1 MNGCIHRSTLIASLI
16 FVCCTL
22 IACATPPISTDTVT
36 VQITPDDARANPASA
51 KGTVIWGGVIVS
63 AVNLADRTQFEVLDY
78 PLDRHQR
85 PDTTKPSR
93 GRFLMQS
100 PDYLET
106 ETFAAGRSITVL
118 GSLQGVVQGSVGQAK
133 YDYPTMTINDIHLW
147 NPDDLAE
154 RPRFIFGI
162 GLQLGG

>member
-1 MNGCIHRSTLIASLI
+1 MRQHIRSALTSSLI
-16 FVCCTL
+16 LVCCVL
-22 IACATPPISTDTVT
+22 SACATPPISTDTVT
-36 VQITPDDARANPASA
+36 VKITPDEARNNPDIA

-63 AVNLADRTQFEVLDY
+63 AVNLADRTQIEVLDY

-85 PDTTKPSR
+85 PDTSKASR

-100 PDYLET
+100 PEYLET
-106 ETFAAGRSITVL
+106 ATYAPGRSITVL
-118 GSLQGVVQGSVGQAK
+118 GTLQGVVRGSVGQAK

-147 NPDDLAE
+147 NPNDLAE